1 MKNIIRE
8 YENNKAFS
16 ITCCSDIDNIN
27 SLIMTDM
34 VESTRRKQNKRH
46 NIWTVYSQISS
57 NPDVQKAIR
66 K

>member
-8 YENNKAFS
+8 YENYKAFS

-34 VESTRRKQNKRH
+34 VESTRTKQNKNH
-46 NIWTVYSQISS
+46 NIWAVYSQI
-57 NPDVQKAIR
+57 
-66 K
+66 